1 MGLITVAFQTDIYHT
16 GNLVYFKQIPKNVIA
31 QCMFYFCSVNA
42 PKIIFFMR
50 TNSIKNNLELVMA
63 EN

>member
-1 MGLITVAFQTDIYHT
+1 MGLITAAFQTDIYLT
-16 GNLVYFKQIPKNVIA
+16 GNLVYFKQILKNVIA